1 MAFSI
6 HKLSNLYSTSTMT
19 SEIFYTLTKGGY
31 LKEPRF
37 EVLTLTDQD
46 EDFLNGEFESF
57 EEYVDYMLDEAV
69 NEATQGF
76 STFRFL
82 TEAEVREL
90 AKLLPSK

>member
-1 MAFSI
+1 M
-6 HKLSNLYSTSTMT
+6 KT
-19 SEIFYTLTKGGY
+19 EIFYTLTKGGY

-46 EDFLNGEFESF
+46 QACIDGTFESF
-57 EEYVDYMLDEAV
+57 DEYVDYVLDEAV
-69 NEATQGF
+69 NAAAQGF

-82 TEAEVREL
+82 TEAEVSGL

>member
-1 MAFSI
+1 
-6 HKLSNLYSTSTMT
+6 MT

-76 STFRFL
+76 SIFRFL